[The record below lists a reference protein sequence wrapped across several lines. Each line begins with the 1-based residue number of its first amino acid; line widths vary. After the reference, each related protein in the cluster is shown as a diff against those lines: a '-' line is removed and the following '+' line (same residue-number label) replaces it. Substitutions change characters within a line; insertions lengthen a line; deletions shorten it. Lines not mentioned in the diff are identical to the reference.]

1 MMLEEIDGTFEEN
14 YAEADNDESNDPAYE
29 SEEAE
34 EAGDIDR
41 TDLLKLYLR
50 EASRAPM
57 LNAAGEVMA
66 SKRIERARNRLM
78 KLLSRSPIIAQYCLH
93 LRQVLSRGDES
104 AADMIEHV
112 PGYDANSPI
121 PLSVLADRALAE
133 VESLS
138 NNLIPVDAKL
148 AQKRGSRKTERAN
161 KKYPQTLKAR
171 LLVRLSRSIR
181 EIAFTPAAERK
192 LAALTESAARIARAI
207 EQKSE
212 AGVSNNSK
220 RAGKAIAKGNDAATA
235 SASDLD
241 LESAVSSA
249 INSRL
254 ALPSEMTR
262 LSKRVEA
269 ALSDLNSAK
278 QQMTEANLRL
288 VISVARQFTRRGL
301 PFLDLIQ
308 EGNVGLMRAVEK
320 FDWRRGFRFSTYA
333 MWWIRQ
339 SMARALDTQS
349 RVVRLPASELTL
361 INKVAR
367 VSRSIREETSSEA
380 TSDQIAE
387 KLEVESERISE
398 AIGFAQQTVT
408 LDAPANDNGETAV
421 NFIDTG
427 DTGNP
432 FIAAFDWSRRT
443 AIQRA
448 LAQLT
453 PREAKILRMHY
464 GLDAGSEPRTLE
476 EIGQDLSVTR
486 ERVRQIEAGAFA
498 KLRELEVGDTLRE
511 FLTVA

>member
-1 MMLEEIDGTFEEN
+1 MKNEELDGGLEEDYSDAAVDEEFDS
-14 YAEADNDESNDPAYE
+14 EYE
-29 SEEAE
+29 PEETV

-41 TDLLKLYLR
+41 ADLLKMYLR

-57 LNAAGEVMA
+57 LNAAGEVA
-66 SKRIERARNRLM
+66 AAKRIERARARLM
-78 KLLSRSPIIAQYCLH
+78 KLLSRSHIIAEYCLH
-93 LRQVLSRGDES
+93 LRHGLRRGDES
-104 AADMIEHV
+104 AADAIERA
-112 PGYDANSPI
+112 PGYDPNKSI
-121 PLSVLADRALAE
+121 SLGEITDTALAE
-133 VESLS
+133 VEAAYH
-138 NNLIPVDAKL
+138 NLTSAKRKP
-148 AQKRGSRKTERAN
+148 ASRKSTRAG
-161 KKYPQTLKAR
+161 KKFARSMKAR
-171 LLVRLSRSIR
+171 SLVQLSRSIR
-181 EIAFTPAAERK
+181 AIVFTPAAERR
-192 LAALTESAARIARAI
+192 LISIVEEAANIARAANS
-207 EQKSE
+207 KSE
-212 AGVSNNSK
+212 TVVN
-220 RAGKAIAKGNDAATA
+220 
-235 SASDLD
+235 D
-241 LESAVSSA
+241 LEVKDNDNTVASQTNEFKVRSIVEKTIS
-249 INSRL
+249 
-254 ALPSEMTR
+254 SEMTSSSEIIR
-262 LSKRVEA
+262 LSKKVA
-269 ALSDLNSAK
+269 AAFAAMSAAK
-278 QQMTEANLRL
+278 QHMTESNLRL
-288 VISVARQFTRRGL
+288 VISVARQFARRGL
-301 PFLDLIQ
+301 PFLDLVQ

-349 RVVRLPASELTL
+349 RIVRLPASELTL

-367 VSRSIREETSSEA
+367 ASRSIRGDTEAEA

-387 KLEVESERISE
+387 KLEVETERISE
-398 AIGFAQQTVT
+398 ALGFAQQTIT

-421 NFIDTG
+421 NFIDDG

-432 FIAAFDWSRRT
+432 FTAALNWSRRN

-464 GLDAGSEPRTLE
+464 GLDTGSEPRTLE

>member
-1 MMLEEIDGTFEEN
+1 MTLEEIDGAYEEK
-14 YAEADNDESNDPAYE
+14 YADADADESNDPADE
-29 SEEAE
+29 FEEAE

-50 EASRAPM
+50 EAGRAPM
-57 LNAAGEVMA
+57 LNAAGEVA
-66 SKRIERARNRLM
+66 AAKRIELARARLM
-78 KLLSRSPIIAQYCLH
+78 RLLSRSPIVAHYCLR
-93 LRQVLSRGDES
+93 LRQALRRGDES

-112 PGYDANSPI
+112 SGCDANNPI
-121 PLSVLADRALAE
+121 ALSALADCALAE
-133 VESLS
+133 VESAY
-138 NNLIPVDAKL
+138 NNLISLDVKL
-148 AQKRGSRKTERAN
+148 AQKRVYRKMRRAN
-161 KKYPQTLKAR
+161 KKYSQTLKAR
-171 LLVRLSRSIR
+171 MLVHLSRSIR
-181 EIAFTPAAERK
+181 EIVFTPAAERK
-192 LAALTESAARIARAI
+192 LTSLVERAARIAQSVER
-207 EQKSE
+207 KVE
-212 AGVSNNSK
+212 AGNFNNSNGAA
-220 RAGKAIAKGNDAATA
+220 RANANRTHASIAEAG
-235 SASDLD
+235 DLD
-241 LESAVSSA
+241 VEAAVSKV
-249 INSRL
+249 INSRMAL
-254 ALPSEMTR
+254 ASEMTR

-269 ALSDLNSAK
+269 ALGALNSAK

-367 VSRSIREETSSEA
+367 ASRSIREETSAEA

-387 KLEVESERISE
+387 KLEVESEKISE

-432 FIAAFDWSRRT
+432 FIAALDWSRRT